1 MSKIASTSL
10 APCHHGDRWRV
21 KLLQHHQQPQWQC
34 HATTKSEKRSSSQP
48 LMVKNQMAVK
58 PATYSSRIA
67 TDIPLY
73 ESPGALF
80 DQYLEDKPRVF
91 NAMFPDNKQRS
102 QRLNEDEW
110 RIQMLP
116 IQFIFLTV
124 KPVIDM
130 RLRCKTGG
138 KDYPPEV
145 PQDITKVLELDI
157 TRWELRDLENV
168 IKPSQFSLSVKGALY
183 SARRGT
189 RSRLKGQLEMNISFV
204 LPPVLALIPD
214 DVRRN
219 VAESVLTR
227 LIEDMKQKV
236 NGSLLQDYSKFK
248 RESLNSVRHQ
258 TR

>member
-21 KLLQHHQQPQWQC
+21 KLMQHHQQPQWQC

-73 ESPGALF
+73 ESPG
-80 DQYLEDKPRVF
+80 
-91 NAMFPDNKQRS
+91 
-102 QRLNEDEW
+102 DEW

-189 RSRLKGQLEMNISFV
+189 RSRLKGQLEVNISFV

-236 NGSLLQDYSKFK
+236 NGRLLRDYSKFK